1 MTNSRVCRRGD
12 SGRQPRRRRIRSYLP
27 EWLLSVVVA
36 ACSVGVE
43 VLGFKSFAYRRL
55 QSFRRRWP
63 HNPIVL
69 MLIVPRALGRGE
81 DAVAVAAM
89 EELWLTSAQTPDLH
103 RLLFRRS
110 ARPLDPQRRI
120 ALFDRIA
127 SSNVLPLHYCHYAV
141 IALAYQAIQQLSVPL
156 MRRTQEQ
163 LEAIASDLANDPST
177 LRCSGSNRENRF
189 KLLISA
195 YTALSRLA
203 LALGEFDSFVMVG
216 GRIAALFD
224 RCDLEVIDP
233 ESSYRAT
240 RNFMRGLAIEA
251 LEAWRLQDRDRFLLA
266 AQRLRQV
273 HDHCH
278 KPSFDRSVAQEDHR
292 GFAREI
298 MAALAKAEGATLA
311 EQERVEPLATL
322 IIKATYEDRFVVK
335 IRGMFGPYFPDR

>member
-1 MTNSRVCRRGD
+1 MTGSSACQGGD

-27 EWLLSVVVA
+27 EWLLSVVLA
-36 ACSVGVE
+36 GCSVGVE
-43 VLGFKSFAYRRL
+43 MLGFKSFAYRLL
-55 QSFRRRWP
+55 QGFRSRWP
-63 HNPIVL
+63 HNPVAL
-69 MLIVPRALGRGE
+69 RLIVPRALGRGE

-120 ALFDRIA
+120 ALFDRLA
-127 SSNVLPLHYCHYAV
+127 TSNVLPLHYCHYAV
-141 IALAYQAIQQLSVPL
+141 IALAYQAINQLSSPL
-156 MRRTQEQ
+156 MQRTQAQ
-163 LEAIASDLANDPST
+163 LEAIVTALANDPST

-189 KLLISA
+189 KLLIST

-203 LALGEFDSFVMVG
+203 LALGEFESFVIVG
-216 GRIAALFD
+216 ERIAALLD
-224 RCDLEVIDP
+224 RCDLEAIDQ
-233 ESSYRAT
+233 ESIYRAT
-240 RNFMRGLAIEA
+240 RNFMRGLSIEA

-278 KPSFDRSVAQEDHR
+278 KSRFNRSVAQEDHR
-292 GFAREI
+292 GFARE
-298 MAALAKAEGATLA
+298 MLAAIAKAEGATLA

-322 IIKATYEDRFVVK
+322 IIKATYEDRFVAK
-335 IRGMFGPYFPDR
+335 IRGMFAPYFPDR

>member
-1 MTNSRVCRRGD
+1 MTGFSACRRGD
-12 SGRQPRRRRIRSYLP
+12 SGRQPRRRRIRNYLP

-36 ACSVGVE
+36 GCSVGIE
-43 VLGFKSFAYRRL
+43 LLSFKSAAYSLL
-55 QSFRRRWP
+55 QGFRRRWP

-69 MLIVPRALGRGE
+69 LLIVPRALGLGE

-89 EELWLTSAQTPDLH
+89 EELWLTSGQTPDLH

-110 ARPLDPQRRI
+110 ARPVDPERSI
-120 ALFDRIA
+120 ALFDHIA
-127 SSNVLPLHYCHYAV
+127 SSSVLPLHYCHYAV
-141 IALAYQAIQQLSVPL
+141 VALAYQAIHQVSVPL
-156 MRRTQEQ
+156 MQRTQEQ
-163 LEAIASDLANDPST
+163 LEAIVTALANDPST

-189 KLLISA
+189 KLLVSA

-203 LALGEFDSFVMVG
+203 LALAEFESFVVVGERIATLFDS
-216 GRIAALFD
+216 
-224 RCDLEVIDP
+224 CNLETIDP

-240 RNFMRGLAIEA
+240 RNFMRGLSIEA
-251 LEAWRLQDRDRFLLA
+251 LEAWRSQDRDRFLRA

-278 KPSFDRSVAQEDHR
+278 HPTFDRSVAQEDHR

-298 MAALAKAEGATLA
+298 LGAISQAEGATLA

-322 IIKATYEDRFVVK
+322 IIKATYEDRFVAK
-335 IRGMFGPYFPDR
+335 IREMFPPYFPDR